1 MAIPVMSSQDL
12 NKQFL
17 ESKQRLDETKIE
29 ITQIKND
36 LGKKLMIA
44 NYGLEFATQKMDALN
59 TGILVD
65 EKLAIFD
72 SSCIGEFEKFGMM
85 VHPKYKKEP
94 IDIFN
99 LKLLSGDTMFRKA
112 MTAKINNVENK
123 DYIKVLMSD
132 NSIEKSIIFEELK
145 EDIVKLEYELDNT
158 VALGMSRFNTIEID
172 PYVYGAYDILN
183 IELYTQ
189 NDSGEITTEPTMT
202 LNGYQNIGKTR
213 IVLPEKIRFSKAVI
227 TFKINFES
235 EVNGVKIYPFGL
247 KHIYFMEAD
256 FIPTSNVIIKITS
269 DKYMEYV
276 YEDIKLFTT
285 NGVIETTCE
294 EYGIKLY
301 TDYEGGDLV
310 GRIYTSSDAGV
321 NRIAKNTRSF
331 YASIPLIKNNIA
343 EKTTEYLCLNGIR
356 FNYIDDEQI
365 II

>member
-1 MAIPVMSSQDL
+1 MTIPVMNSQDL

-29 ITQIKND
+29 ISKIKND
-36 LGKKLMIA
+36 LGKKIMIT

-59 TGILVD
+59 SGILID

-72 SSCIGEFEKFGMM
+72 NSAVGEFEKYGMM
-85 VHPKYKKEP
+85 VHPKYKKQP

-112 MTAKINNVENK
+112 ISAKINDIENK
-123 DYIKVLMSD
+123 DYINLLISD
-132 NSIEKSIIFEELK
+132 NNILKNIIFEELK
-145 EDIVKLEYELDNT
+145 EDIVKIEYELDNT

-172 PYVYGAYDILN
+172 PYIYGAYDILS
-183 IELYTQ
+183 IDLFTQ
-189 NDSGEITTEPTMT
+189 DDNGEINTEPTVS

-213 IVLPEKIRFSKAVI
+213 IILPEKIRFSKVI
-227 TFKINFES
+227 FTFKINFES
-235 EVNGVKIYPFGL
+235 EVNGVKLYPFGL
-247 KHIYFMEAD
+247 KHIYFMESD
-256 FIPTSNVIIKITS
+256 FLQDSNVILKVTS
-269 DKYMEYV
+269 DKYMEYIYDKV
-276 YEDIKLFTT
+276 KLFTT

-301 TDYEGGDLV
+301 TDYEGGNLL

-331 YASIPLIKNNIA
+331 YAKIPLIKNNIA
-343 EKTTEYLCLNGIR
+343 EKTTQYLCLNGIR

-365 II
+365 VI